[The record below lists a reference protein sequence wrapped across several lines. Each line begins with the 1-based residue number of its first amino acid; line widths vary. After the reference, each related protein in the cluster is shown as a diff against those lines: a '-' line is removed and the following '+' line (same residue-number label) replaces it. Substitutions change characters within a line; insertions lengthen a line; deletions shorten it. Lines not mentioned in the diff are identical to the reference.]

1 MRGWGHENNCK
12 GGEEENKE
20 TSRRERA
27 GLEKK
32 EERKEEPDGSERKEK
47 LKQESERDRE
57 RLEQQQ
63 FGPSTSCSVT
73 MIKVEECVEIEM

>member
-1 MRGWGHENNCK
+1 MSGRDHENNTK

-20 TSRRERA
+20 TGRRERA

-32 EERKEEPDGSERKEK
+32 ERKEEPDGSERKEK
-47 LKQESERDRE
+47 LNQESERDRE

-73 MIKVEECVEIEM
+73 IVKVEEECVEIER